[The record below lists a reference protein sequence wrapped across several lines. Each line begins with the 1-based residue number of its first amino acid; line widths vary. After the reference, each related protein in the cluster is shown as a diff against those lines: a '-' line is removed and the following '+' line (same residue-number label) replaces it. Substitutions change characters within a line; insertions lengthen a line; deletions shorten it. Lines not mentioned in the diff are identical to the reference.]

1 MPSTLLKEQ
10 VSEYLI
16 GLPEAPKYVL
26 TTNLALRV
34 TPARRKLWSNK

>member
-16 GLPEAPKYVL
+16 GLPEAPEGCFNHKSR
-26 TTNLALRV
+26 AS
-34 TPARRKLWSNK
+34 SNPCETKTVVK